1 MASKKIQPT
10 TLLADKIERWTI
22 ANGVTGDP
30 YLTQLVES
38 LRSRR
43 NLHIWAELN
52 PMEYMPHASAIAG
65 VKRNSLVR
73 LLTILRNVLVFAP
86 VALTWA
92 AVAAATSAFGRY
104 TEENQNS
111 VTNFLDFWQNGYGYL
126 ADHWKIGHVAQLDFI
141 MILIVIALT
150 IFVSIASHKLQTEK
164 ILEEKRLDED
174 RAAIALEIMML
185 LHDKKKITPLNM
197 NQAVAGSISRL
208 VSATRDLEAAAK
220 EVKKISRA

>member
-10 TLLADKIERWTI
+10 TLLADKLDRWI
-22 ANGVTGDP
+22 AANGVTGDP
-30 YLTQLVES
+30 YLTQLVDA

-52 PMEYMPHASAIAG
+52 PLEYMPHASAIAG

-92 AVAAATSAFGRY
+92 AVAEATNAFGRY
-104 TEENQNS
+104 IEENQTS

-141 MILIVIALT
+141 IIVIVIALT
-150 IFVSIASHKLQTEK
+150 VYVSIASHKLQAEK
-164 ILEEKRLDED
+164 ILEEKHLDED

-208 VSATRDLEAAAK
+208 VNATRDLETAAK

>member
-10 TLLADKIERWTI
+10 TLLADKLDRWI
-22 ANGVTGDP
+22 AANGVTGDP
-30 YLTQLVES
+30 YLTQLVDA

-52 PMEYMPHASAIAG
+52 PLEYMPHASAIAG

-92 AVAAATSAFGRY
+92 AVAEATNAFGQY
-104 TEENQNS
+104 IEENQTS

-141 MILIVIALT
+141 IIVIVIALT
-150 IFVSIASHKLQTEK
+150 VYVSIANHKLQAEK

-174 RAAIALEIMML
+174 RAAIALEIVML

-208 VSATRDLEAAAK
+208 VSATRDLETAAR

>member
-10 TLLADKIERWTI
+10 TLLADKLDRWI
-22 ANGVTGDP
+22 AANGVTGDP
-30 YLTQLVES
+30 YLTQLVDA

-52 PMEYMPHASAIAG
+52 PLEYMPHASAIAG

-92 AVAAATSAFGRY
+92 AVAEATNAFGRY
-104 TEENQNS
+104 IEENQTS

-141 MILIVIALT
+141 IIVIVIALT
-150 IFVSIASHKLQTEK
+150 VYVSIASHKLQAEK

-208 VSATRDLEAAAK
+208 VNATRDLETAAK

>member
-1 MASKKIQPT
+1 MQPT
-10 TLLADKIERWTI
+10 TQLADKLERWI
-22 ANGVTGDP
+22 AANAVTGDP
-30 YLTQLVES
+30 YLTQLVDA

-52 PMEYMPHASAIAG
+52 PLEYMPHASAIAG
-65 VKRNSLVR
+65 VRRNSLVR

-92 AVAAATSAFGRY
+92 AVAEATNAFGRY

-141 MILIVIALT
+141 IILIVIALT
-150 IFVSIASHKLQTEK
+150 IFVSIESHKLQAEK

-208 VSATRDLEAAAK
+208 VSATRDLETAAK